1 MLGVALADDASH
13 AVALH
18 NFAVLTDRLHAC
30 ANFHRRSG
38 TNQNEIKK
46 EGTTHDWPCFRPDP
60 KSNWRRNFNQGD
72 DVASLLELGTT
83 QAPRAARPSRLWRP
97 APPSPAARPRC
108 NPRPPPQ
115 P

>member
-38 TNQNEIKK
+38 TVEKQSKNL
-46 EGTTHDWPCFRPDP
+46 RPDP
-60 KSNWRRNFNQGD
+60 KSSLDRNLKQGD
-72 DVASLLELGTT
+72 WFGGF
-83 QAPRAARPSRLWRP
+83 
-97 APPSPAARPRC
+97 
-108 NPRPPPQ
+108 
-115 P
+115 